1 MRIAVIGANGFVGKN
16 LVKIL
21 KTKHKIIKISRKT
34 KFTSFN
40 KDFDLS
46 IHSANSSKKY
56 EASSFPLRDF
66 KNSVKLT
73 KKIINHFGNKKI
85 ILISTIS
92 ASNEKNIY
100 SKNRKLCENLI
111 LKKNKNN
118 IIFRLSVLLNFNSKR
133 GILYDLIKGKKIYL
147 DKNVLINPLTIE
159 EVAKYI
165 LMNIKSKQRVHEI
178 GSVDKF
184 KLSYIKNII
193 GSKSKFGTKK
203 IKLTSKKNPL
213 VKFNSQ
219 KLIDQMKN
227 KIF

>member
-21 KTKHKIIKISRKT
+21 KTKHKIVKISRKT
-34 KFTSFN
+34 KFTTFN
-40 KDFDLS
+40 KDFDLL

-56 EASSFPLRDF
+56 EASNLPLQDF

-92 ASNEKNIY
+92 ANNEKNVY

-147 DKNVLINPLTIE
+147 HKNVLINPITIE

-165 LMNIKSKQRVHEI
+165 LINIKSKQRVHEI
-178 GSVDKF
+178 GSINKF
-184 KLSYIKNII
+184 KLSYIQNII

>member
-40 KDFDLS
+40 KDFDLF

-56 EASSFPLRDF
+56 EASRFPLRDF

-147 DKNVLINPLTIE
+147 DKNVLINPLTIQ

-165 LMNIKSKQRVHEI
+165 LMNLKSKQRVHEI
-178 GSVDKF
+178 GSIDKF
-184 KLSYIKNII
+184 KLSYIKNIL
-193 GSKSKFGTKK
+193 GSKSKFGAKK
-203 IKLTSKKNPL
+203 IKLISKKNPL
-213 VKFNSQ
+213 IKFNSQ
-219 KLIDQMKN
+219 KLLDQMKN

>member
-16 LVKIL
+16 LVKVL
-21 KTKHKIIKISRKT
+21 KTKHKIIKITRET
-34 KFTSFN
+34 KFTSFY
-40 KDFDLS
+40 KDFDLF

-56 EASSFPLRDF
+56 EASNFPLRDF

-92 ASNEKNIY
+92 ANNEKNIY

-111 LKKNKNN
+111 LKKNKDN
-118 IIFRLSVLLNFNSKR
+118 IIFRLSVLFNFNSKR
-133 GILYDLIKGKKIYL
+133 GILYDLIKGKKIYI
-147 DKNVLINPLTIE
+147 DKNVLINPITIE

-165 LMNIKSKQRVHEI
+165 LTNIKSKQRIHEI
-178 GSVDKF
+178 GSIDKF

-193 GSKSKFGTKK
+193 GSTSKFGTKK

-227 KIF
+227 KMF